1 MIKLKNPAEIAK
13 IKQSGS
19 ILAEVLRGLGDLI
32 REGIATRELDTY
44 AREQIVSRGA
54 KPAFLGYLNYPA
66 SLCVSINQEVIHG
79 IPGKRKLRNGD
90 IVSLDLGVNLD
101 GYYSDAAL
109 SVVVGNANEQKQ
121 QLLQVTEECLYLGIE
136 QAVKGNR
143 ISDVSKAIQEHAWKH
158 KYDVVRQYCGH
169 GVGFSPHDEPQVP
182 NYVANGPNPKLKA
195 GMVLALEPM
204 VTRGT
209 WEVQLLEDDW
219 TVVTADRND
228 SAHFEH
234 TIAIFDDRTEI
245 LTPYHL
251 S

>member
-1 MIKLKNPAEIAK
+1 MIKLKNPAEIEK

-32 REGIATRELDTY
+32 REGIATRELDIY
-44 AREQIVSRGA
+44 AREQIVGRGA

-90 IVSLDLGVNLD
+90 IVSLDLGVNLN

-109 SVVVGNANEQKQ
+109 SVAVGNANEQKR
-121 QLLQVTEECLYLGIE
+121 QLLRVTEECLYLGIE
-136 QAVKGNR
+136 QAVRGNR

-169 GVGFSPHDEPQVP
+169 GVGFSPHEEPQVP
-182 NYVANGPNPKLKA
+182 NYVGNGPNPKLKA

-204 VTRGT
+204 VTSGT

-234 TIAIFDDRTEI
+234 TIAIFNDHTEI